1 MRILFLSNLHPTPT
15 EPGRG
20 SFNARLLKGIRDA
33 GHDVRVVVPVGWR
46 ADTASPDPSVTLA
59 RWRRPPVV
67 RRDLWHHWMWWS
79 LGGTLRRVA
88 GGFRPDLV
96 CSAWVHPDGA
106 VGLRL
111 ARQLGVPAV
120 TIAGGSD
127 VLQMPGARRRAA
139 VARVLR
145 ESDAVLAHG
154 QHLRDAA
161 IALGAPRDHAVA
173 FYRGVDPGQFSPGPR
188 GAARTRIGIRPDERL
203 ILSVG
208 NLVPVKGLD
217 VLIRAFQLPA
227 MQQRDWRWVHLG
239 EGPEHGRL
247 TAALTAAGL
256 ASRARLAGRQAH
268 TDLVHWY
275 RAADLLVLPSRSEG
289 VPNVL
294 MEGLATGLPFV
305 ASAVGGIPEIAPD
318 RSWCVPSE
326 DPVSLAETMA
336 RFLDHPPRFTPRV
349 PTAREGVETVIA
361 AFRAAMERRR

>member
-20 SFNARLLKGIRDA
+20 SFNARLLDGIREA
-33 GHDVRVVVPVGWR
+33 GHGVHAVVPVDWR
-46 ADTASPDPSVTLA
+46 SSTSSDDPSVTLV
-59 RWRRPPVV
+59 RWFRPPVV

-79 LGGTLRRVA
+79 IGNRLRRVA
-88 GGFRPDLV
+88 ERVRPDLV

-106 VGLRL
+106 VGMRL
-111 ARQLGVPAV
+111 ARGLGVPAV

-127 VLQMPGARRRAA
+127 VLQMPGRRRRRE
-139 VARVLR
+139 VARVLH
-145 ESDAVLAHG
+145 ESDVVLAHG

-161 IALGAPRDHAVA
+161 VALGAPRDRAVA
-173 FYRGVDPGQFSPGPR
+173 FYRGVDPARFSPGPR
-188 GAARTRIGIRPDERL
+188 NEARARLGIGPDERL

-217 VLIRAFQLPA
+217 VLVRAFQLPV
-227 MQQRDWRWVHLG
+227 MQHRDWRWVHLG

-268 TDLVHWY
+268 ADLVHWY
-275 RAADLLVLPSRSEG
+275 RAADLQVLPSRSEG

-294 MEGLATGLPFV
+294 MEGMATGLPFV

-318 RSWCVPSE
+318 SSWCVPSE

-336 RFLDHPPRFTPRV
+336 RFLDAPPRFTPRV
-349 PTAREGVETVIA
+349 PTAREGVGTVIG
-361 AFRAAMERRR
+361 AFQAAMERRQ